1 MRRPCGKSTLSLAQG
16 REAQTLRGKKTK
28 TYYPCPVAES
38 TTVSLSD
45 IETFKAKALAWA
57 NQFRVVC
64 LLDSNNYPHKNYT
77 SKEWVLAI
85 DATEEIACN
94 ENAFD
99 ALKEFQAKANAT
111 IFGFLSYD
119 LKNEIE
125 NLESGNDDGL
135 KFPELFFFKPRYVF
149 EISGDKLTVNRNY
162 PETFELIERIRQQ
175 DTIHETQDLKH
186 ELQARTSKETYL
198 ENIEKIRAQIEAG
211 DFYELNYCNEFF
223 AIDSEI
229 NPVETFLKLNEKG
242 KAPFSCFFKIIDK
255 FLLCASPERF
265 LKKEGTK
272 LISQPIK
279 GTIRKGNT
287 SEENELLKTQLQNDL
302 KERAENIM
310 IVDLVRNDLARSSKA
325 GSVNVEELCE
335 VYEFNSVNQM
345 ISTVVSEIKTLAT
358 ALNRGTDVIDS
369 IKNAFP
375 MGSMTGAPKIEVM
388 KNIERYEDFKR
399 GLYSG
404 SVGYI
409 TSDGNFDFNVV
420 IRSILYNSSEKYVS
434 VRVGGAITYDS
445 IAENEWNEILLK
457 AKSMMEVL
465 NAEIE
470 N

>member
-1 MRRPCGKSTLSLAQG
+1 M
-16 REAQTLRGKKTK
+16 
-28 TYYPCPVAES
+28 AES

-57 NQFRVVC
+57 NHFRVVC

>member
-1 MRRPCGKSTLSLAQG
+1 M
-16 REAQTLRGKKTK
+16 
-28 TYYPCPVAES
+28 AES
-38 TTVSLSD
+38 TTVSIPD
-45 IETFKAKALAWA
+45 IALFKAQSLAWA

-64 LLDSNNYPHKNYT
+64 LLDSNNYPHKNFK

-85 DATEEIACN
+85 DAMEEIVCN
-94 ENAFD
+94 DNAFD
-99 ALKEFQAKANAT
+99 ALKEFQANSRTT

-119 LKNEIE
+119 LKNELE
-125 NLESGNDDGL
+125 NLESKNQDGL
-135 KFPELFFFKPRYVF
+135 KFPELFFFKPRYVL
-149 EISGDKLTVNRNY
+149 EINEGKLTVNRNY
-162 PETFELIERIRQQ
+162 PETFELIEAIRRQ
-175 DTIHETQDLKH
+175 TIDDIQRQNAKTLK
-186 ELQARTSKETYL
+186 ARTSKEIYL
-198 ENIEKIRAQIEAG
+198 QNIEKIRAQIEAG
-211 DFYELNYCNEFF
+211 DFYEMNYCNEFYKEL
-223 AIDSEI
+223 AELNS
-229 NPVETFLKLNEKG
+229 VETFLKFNEKG
-242 KAPFSCFFKIIDK
+242 KAPFSCFFKLDDK

-265 LKKEGTK
+265 FKKEGTK

-279 GTIRKGNT
+279 GTLRKGNT
-287 SEENELLKTQLQNDL
+287 EPENELLKTQLQNDL

-345 ISTVVSEIKTLAT
+345 ISTVFSEVSINGIA
-358 ALNRGTDVIDS
+358 A

-388 KNIERYEDFKR
+388 KNIEQYEDFKR

-409 TSDGNFDFNVV
+409 TADGDFDFNVV
-420 IRSILYNSSEKYVS
+420 IRSILYNSTEKYIS

-465 NAEIE
+465 DAEIAV